1 LQQLGHGGGEFQCKK
16 ELVEGGGSHCAF
28 YRAGGGEERAGCEG
42 EQWPM
47 AVEFKCDDVDGF

>member
-1 LQQLGHGGGEFQCKK
+1 MMAVEQALKLQQLGHGGGVFQCKK

-42 EQWPM
+42 EQ
-47 AVEFKCDDVDGF
+47 